1 MLQRIIAFINQKGGV
16 GKTTTCLS
24 VGAGLALEG
33 KKVLLIDTDPSGNLT
48 KSAGLKLSDDMP
60 TTYEVLKETA
70 NINEAVQKA
79 QYGEYDVLPADSMLS
94 GADVELSNIP
104 GREMLLKEA
113 IAQLSKEYDYV
124 LIDCPP
130 SLNTISLMGL
140 TAARNVIVPVQ
151 AEYLALD
158 GIAQLTETIS
168 LVRKRMN
175 PDLEISGIVVTFYDS
190 RKLLNREV
198 LKSLTT
204 AFPSKVYHTTIGNN
218 VALAEAP
225 SYGMDIFA
233 YRPQSK
239 GAIQYKSL
247 VKEILK
253 I

>member
-1 MLQRIIAFINQKGGV
+1 MQKIIAFINQKGGV

-24 VGAGLALEG
+24 VGAGLALRG

-48 KSAGLKLSDDMP
+48 KSAGIKLSDDMP
-60 TTYEVLKETA
+60 TTYEVLKETT
-70 NINEAVQKA
+70 NINDALQKA

-113 IAQLSKEYDYV
+113 IAQLSKSYDYI

-140 TAARNVIVPVQ
+140 TAAQNIIVPVQ

-175 PDLEISGIVVTFYDS
+175 PHLEISGVLVTFYDS

-204 AFPSKVYHTTIGNN
+204 AFHNKVYQTTISNN

-225 SYGMDIFA
+225 SYGKDIFA
-233 YRPQSK
+233 YKPQSK
-239 GAIQYKSL
+239 GALQYMSL
-247 VKEILK
+247 IEEILK
-253 I
+253 P

>member
-1 MLQRIIAFINQKGGV
+1 MQKIIAFINQKGGV

-24 VGAGLALEG
+24 VGAGLSLEG
-33 KKVLLIDTDPSGNLT
+33 KSVLLIDTDPSGNLT
-48 KSAGLKLSDDMP
+48 KSAGIKLSDDMP

-70 NINEAVQKA
+70 NINDAIQKT
-79 QYGEYDVLPADSMLS
+79 QSGEYDILPADSMLS

-104 GREMLLKEA
+104 GREMLLREA
-113 IAQLSKEYDYV
+113 ISQLKKNYEFI

-130 SLNTISLMGL
+130 SLNTISLMAL
-140 TAARNVIVPVQ
+140 TAAQKVIVPVQ
-151 AEYLALD
+151 SEYLALD

-175 PDLEISGIVVTFYDS
+175 PQLEIAGVLATFYDS

-198 LKSLTT
+198 LKSLID
-204 AFPSKVYHTTIGNN
+204 AFPNKVYNTTISNN

-225 SYGMDIFA
+225 SYGKDIFA
-233 YRPQSK
+233 YKPQSK
-239 GAIQYKSL
+239 GATQYRL
-247 VKEILK
+247 LTKEILK

>member
-1 MLQRIIAFINQKGGV
+1 MQKIIAFINQKGGV

-24 VGAGLALEG
+24 VGAGLVLEG
-33 KKVLLIDTDPSGNLT
+33 KTVLLIDTDPSGNLT
-48 KSAGLKLSDDMP
+48 KSAGIKLSDNML

-70 NINEAVQKA
+70 NINDAVQKA

-113 IAQLSKEYDYV
+113 IVQLSKKYDYI

-140 TAARNVIVPVQ
+140 TAAQNVIVPVQ

-175 PDLEISGIVVTFYDS
+175 PNLEISGILVTFYDS

-204 AFPSKVYHTTIGNN
+204 AFPNKVYHTAIGNN
-218 VALAEAP
+218 IALAEAP
-225 SYGMDIFA
+225 SYGKDIFA
-233 YRPQSK
+233 YKPQSK